1 MDLGESATTIPT
13 YIRQSRKSIIAD

>member
-1 MDLGESATTIPT
+1 MDLGESAATIPT